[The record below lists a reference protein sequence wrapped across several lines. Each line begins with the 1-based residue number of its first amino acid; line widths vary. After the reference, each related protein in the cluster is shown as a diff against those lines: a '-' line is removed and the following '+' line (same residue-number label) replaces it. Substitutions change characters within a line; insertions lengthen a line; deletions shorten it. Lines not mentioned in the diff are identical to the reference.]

1 VIRIVEAGVRSTVQ
15 DRGRFG
21 HLRSG
26 VPPAGAADPFALAAA
41 NALVGN
47 AEDAAGIEVI
57 GAPFRFT
64 CDDARVVAVAGRD
77 VSLATRS
84 RLPGWTSAF
93 VRAGQQVTVH
103 GGRSTRFAYL
113 AVSGGVATE
122 PLLGS
127 RSSYLPAG
135 LGAPLRVGDAL
146 PLGDADAGPEDAG
159 RRIEPTSYDGHL
171 RAMAGPHDDRFA
183 SDVIALF
190 FSATFVIDPASDR
203 QGVRLSGVPIFSRAA
218 ELQSC
223 GVVAGAV
230 QVPRGGAPIVLLADH
245 QTTGGYPVIATVI
258 AADLG
263 KVAQC
268 APGERVRFYRVER
281 DGALTALRAEHSMA
295 RARALDEA
303 PPSRAPRP

>member
-1 VIRIVEAGVRSTVQ
+1 VIRIIEAGVRSTVQ

-47 AEDAAGIEVI
+47 PAEVAGIEII
-57 GAPFRFT
+57 GTPFCFA

-84 RLPGWTSAF
+84 RLPGWSSVF

-103 GGRSTRFAYL
+103 TGERTRYAYL
-113 AVSGGVATE
+113 AVSGGIATS
-122 PLLGS
+122 PVLGS
-127 RSSYLPAG
+127 RATYLPAG
-135 LGAPLRVGDAL
+135 MGAPLRAGDVL
-146 PLGDADAGPEDAG
+146 PLGDSDAGPEDAAQSA
-159 RRIEPTSYDGHL
+159 EATAYDGQV
-171 RAMAGPHDDRFA
+171 RAMAGPHVDRFDA
-183 SDVIALF
+183 KTLLGF
-190 FSATFVIDPASDR
+190 FAATFVVEPASDR
-203 QGVRLSGVPIFSRAA
+203 QGVRIGGAA
-218 ELQSC
+218 ITPRGGELLSC

-245 QTTGGYPVIATVI
+245 GTTGGYPVIATVI

-263 KVAQC
+263 KVAQSM
-268 APGERVRFYRVER
+268 PGESLRFYRVER
-281 DGALTALRAEHSMA
+281 DEALDALRAE
-295 RARALDEA
+295 RRALGGTRMSA
-303 PPSRAPRP
+303 

>member
-26 VPPAGAADPFALAAA
+26 VPPAGAADPYALAAA

-47 AEDAAGIEVI
+47 AENAAGIEVV
-57 GAPFRFT
+57 GGPFRFS
-64 CDDARVVAVAGRD
+64 CDDARVVAVTGRD
-77 VSLATRS
+77 VTLTTRS
-84 RLPGWTSAF
+84 RLPGWSSAF
-93 VRAGQQVTVH
+93 VRGGQQVTVH
-103 GGRSTRFAYL
+103 AGHSTRFAYL
-113 AVSGGVATE
+113 AVSGGIATE

-127 RSSYLPAG
+127 RSTYLPAD
-135 LGAPLRVGDAL
+135 LGAALRAGDAL
-146 PLGDADAGPEDAG
+146 SLGDADAGPEDAA
-159 RRIEPTSYDGHL
+159 RRIDATLYDGQV
-171 RAMAGPHDDRFA
+171 RAMAGPHADRFA
-183 SDVIALF
+183 ADALALF
-190 FSATFVIDPASDR
+190 FTATFVVDPASDR
-203 QGVRLSGVPIFSRAA
+203 QGVRLSGVPIAPRAG

-263 KVAQC
+263 KVAQRV
-268 APGERVRFYRVER
+268 PGESLRFYRVER
-281 DGALTALRAEHSMA
+281 DEALAALRAERGALDGA
-295 RARALDEA
+295 RAIA
-303 PPSRAPRP
+303 

>member
-1 VIRIVEAGVRSTVQ
+1 MIRIVEPGVRSTVQ

-21 HLRSG
+21 HLRAG

-47 AEDAAGIEVI
+47 AEDAAGIEIV
-57 GAPFRFT
+57 GAPFRFA

-84 RLPGWTSAF
+84 RLPGWSSVFA
-93 VRAGQQVTVH
+93 RAGQLVTVH
-103 GGRSTRFAYL
+103 GGHTTRFAYL
-113 AVSGGVATE
+113 AVSGGIATE
-122 PLLGS
+122 LLLGS

-135 LGAPLRVGDAL
+135 LGAPLRAGDAL
-146 PLGDADAGPEDAG
+146 PLGDADAGPEDAA
-159 RRIEPTSYDGHL
+159 RRLEPTSYDGRV
-171 RAMAGPHDDRFA
+171 RAMAGPHQDRFA
-183 SDVIALF
+183 AEAVALF
-190 FSATFVIDPASDR
+190 FSAPFVIDPASDR
-203 QGVRLSGVPIFSRAA
+203 QGVRLGGAPIAPRAG

-268 APGERVRFYRVER
+268 MPGESIRFYRVER
-281 DGALTALRAEHSMA
+281 DDALAALRAE
-295 RARALDEA
+295 RGALDGA
-303 PPSRAPRP
+303 RVSA

>member
-1 VIRIVEAGVRSTVQ
+1 MIRIIEAGVRSTVQ

-47 AEDAAGIEVI
+47 PADAAGIEII
-57 GAPFRFT
+57 GTPFRFA

-84 RLPGWTSAF
+84 RLPGWSSVF

-103 GGRSTRFAYL
+103 TGERTRFAYL
-113 AVSGGVATE
+113 AVSGGVATS
-122 PLLGS
+122 PVLGS
-127 RSSYLPAG
+127 RATYLPAG
-135 LGAPLRVGDAL
+135 VGAPLRAGDVL
-146 PLGDADAGPEDAG
+146 PLGDSDAGPEDAAQSV
-159 RRIEPTSYDGHL
+159 EATAYDGQV
-171 RAMAGPHDDRFA
+171 RAMAGPHDDRFDA
-183 SDVIALF
+183 KALAGF
-190 FSATFVIDPASDR
+190 FAATFVVEPASDR
-203 QGVRLSGVPIFSRAA
+203 QGVRIGGAA
-218 ELQSC
+218 ITPRGGELLSC

-245 QTTGGYPVIATVI
+245 GTTGGYPVIATVI

-263 KVAQC
+263 KVAQSM
-268 APGERVRFYRVER
+268 PGESLRFYRVER
-281 DGALTALRAEHSMA
+281 DEALDALRAE
-295 RARALDEA
+295 RRALGGTRMSA
-303 PPSRAPRP
+303 